1 MSGFINPHL
10 IKTVMQFVGLCPNI
24 LLHHSTIRHTQN
36 NKSYIQNV
44 LYSLLFDLHHESLQ
58 TVLSNRTD
66 KRDKVSSTAC
76 SNIANVNSI
85 KM

>member
-44 LYSLLFDLHHESLQ
+44 LYSLLFDLHRESLQ

-66 KRDKVSSTAC
+66 KWDKVSSTAC